1 VTVHAPAA
9 TDVTVKVA
17 LGPVPV
23 AGATVAI
30 PAHVSDSVK
39 TPA

>member
-1 VTVHAPAA
+1 
-9 TDVTVKVA
+9 VKVA
-17 LGPVPV
+17 LGPVAV
-23 AGATVAI
+23 AGATLAI